1 VYLRRACIALVSTA
15 GLLVLLTGC
24 RSGTGPADA
33 GNGLPA
39 APAVTATGSVRIVIV
54 AAENFWGNI
63 ASQIG
68 GDQVTVNS
76 IISDP
81 NADPHEYESSVSDA
95 AAIAHADL
103 VIENGLGYDDFMAKL
118 VSAGGDHGRT
128 VLTVAKIVGVSG
140 SNPNPH
146 LWYDPTYVDAAA
158 QAIEKQLAADRP
170 VDAPA
175 FAANLAAFRSGER
188 QVENVID
195 QIRARYSGA
204 AVAYTERVPGYLIDA
219 AGLHLGTPTSF
230 SQSIEDGEDPNPLD
244 SAVFEQALRDRTVK
258 VLLYNAQVTD
268 NETSHLKQLAV
279 ASGVPVVGVTETMP
293 PGEPT
298 FQAWQRD
305 QATALLTALGR

>member
-39 APAVTATGSVRIVIV
+39 APAVTATGSGRIVIV